1 MNVIQKSRTATPNP
15 VKVVIEP
22 RVTDRDPDKYER
34 RLKRQNTI
42 LAVATPIVLIL
53 LWELAARGGIIDV
66 RFFPPPSSIAVT
78 GWELVENGM
87 LPTALLVTIRT
98 LLIGL
103 VVGNVVGTVV
113 GMAMGL
119 VRPLRAAFDP
129 LLSGLYTVPKLAVL
143 PLFMLLLGLGEPPRI
158 VVVAIGSFFI
168 AWITM
173 LEATMGVAH
182 GYLET
187 AESLELT
194 RGQRLRRVLVPAVL
208 PEYFVG
214 LRIAVGNA
222 VLLIV
227 GVEFVMSSEG
237 IGSLIWRSWQIFAT
251 ERMYAGIVCVGLLG
265 YVLTKLVTIA
275 ARVAVPWGPKSM
287 KRRR

>member
-113 GMAMGL
+113 GMAMGTTTTA
-119 VRPLRAAFDP
+119 RPHRAGCPDQLQADP
-129 LLSGLYTVPKLAVL
+129 A
-143 PLFMLLLGLGEPPRI
+143 
-158 VVVAIGSFFI
+158 
-168 AWITM
+168 
-173 LEATMGVAH
+173 
-182 GYLET
+182 
-187 AESLELT
+187 
-194 RGQRLRRVLVPAVL
+194 RRP
-208 PEYFVG
+208 
-214 LRIAVGNA
+214 
-222 VLLIV
+222 
-227 GVEFVMSSEG
+227 
-237 IGSLIWRSWQIFAT
+237 
-251 ERMYAGIVCVGLLG
+251 
-265 YVLTKLVTIA
+265 
-275 ARVAVPWGPKSM
+275 
-287 KRRR
+287 RRRCGCRMPQRGHRRARARPWRPGWSSRRSRELRHRARSSSPAGPRRPCGRHFRRRRGTSSGSNPHTVSAGCYDIPCREGPSRPIGRLAR